1 MQFGK
6 RCFLAVAALLIVAM
20 PMFAQTL
27 GSLTGTVTFDN
38 APLPGATVTISSPA
52 LQGTRTTTTDV
63 NGNYNFAALPPGQ
76 YSVQF
81 TMEAISFRRAGSA
94 VS

>member
-38 APLPGATVTISSPA
+38 APLPGATVTI
-52 LQGTRTTTTDV
+52 LNTGTGLNRYGAGKVHRTARHGDAV
-63 NGNYNFAALPPGQ
+63 RAIGHGNRSG
-76 YSVQF
+76 
-81 TMEAISFRRAGSA
+81 
-94 VS
+94 